1 MLQHLQKQQRKVK
14 LHAYNINIKRQLF
27 VPILIVVSAKHRSHL
42 RPNISSLGNSGAI
55 LTLSNP
61 IPPPPLN
68 IFSYILNICNNSKS
82 KYNLS

>member
-14 LHAYNINIKRQLF
+14 LDAYNINIKRQLF

-55 LTLSNP
+55 LTLSNLM
-61 IPPPPLN
+61 PPLK
-68 IFSYILNICNNSKS
+68 IFSYILNICNNPKS
-82 KYNLS
+82 KYNFS